1 MPATVEELVHS
12 LTLEEKAGLCSGQG
26 PWHTKAVARLGIPA
40 MMVSDGPHGLRAQ
53 RPGAEGPNDSVEAVC
68 YPAGCAAAASFDPA
82 LTRRLGAAVAREAQA
97 AGVGVVLGPAIN
109 IKRSPLCG
117 RNFEYYSEDPCLA
130 GELSAA
136 FVQGVQSRGVGTSPK
151 HFAANN
157 QEYRRMTSSSNMTER
172 TLREIYLPAFEKTV
186 REARPWTV
194 MSSYNRINGTYVG
207 ESRTLLTDILRG
219 EWGFD
224 GFVMSDWG
232 AVSDR
237 VAALAAGLDLEMPAS
252 GGVNDQKIVAAVR
265 AGTLPEAVLDKAVS
279 RVLNIVLRWADLAR
293 APRPAL
299 DLARDHET
307 AIRLG
312 AQCAVLLQNRGAL
325 PIQPGQKVAY
335 IGGFAATPRY
345 QGGGSSHVNP
355 YRVDSAL
362 DAAAARGRTVNYVE
376 GFPAD
381 RDQREEAE
389 FLKAVEAAEHADVA
403 VIFAGLPDS
412 FESEGYDR
420 KHMRLPDCQNNLI
433 SRVAAVQK
441 NTVVVLHTGS
451 PVECPWADEVSA
463 VLCMYLGGEAVG
475 RAADALL
482 YGDAEPCGRLPESWP
497 LRLEDTPCYLDF
509 LGDGHTA
516 DYREGVY
523 VGYRWYD
530 ARRMP
535 VRWPFGHGLSYTG
548 FVYKAAALSADTMDE
563 NGSVTVTVTVR
574 NTGARPGKEVVQL
587 YIADETGTTGRPPK
601 ELRHFAKVALEPGE
615 EKQVSF
621 TLTARDLS
629 YYDEKMGGWYAASGD
644 YTVLIGH
651 SSRNIPARLTLHYQT
666 ARRRPLTVDEN
677 TAMGD
682 LLRDAR
688 TAPVMK
694 SVLQSFGSALGM
706 NGGGENAAITEEA
719 GLQMLD
725 AMPLRAMASFGGA
738 QAAAALPG
746 LLAALRA
753 ALPEAQNKE

>member
-1 MPATVEELVHS
+1 MPVHIAELIS
-12 LTLEEKAGLCSGQG
+12 QMTLEEKAGLCSGADF
-26 PWHTKAVARLGIPA
+26 WHTKAVGRLGIPA
-40 MMVSDGPHGLRAQ
+40 MMVSDGPHGLRTQ
-53 RPGAEGPNDSVEAVC
+53 EEGKGINDSIKAVC
-68 YPAGCAAAASFDPA
+68 FPAGCASAASFDVD
-82 LTRRLGAAVAREAQA
+82 LVRRLGETIGAEAKAV
-97 AGVGVVLGPAIN
+97 GLGVVLGPALN

-117 RNFEYYSEDPCLA
+117 RNFEYYSEDPTLA

-136 FVQGVQSRGVGTSPK
+136 FINGVQSQGVGTSPK

-157 QEYRRMTSSSNMTER
+157 QETRRMTCSSNMTER
-172 TLREIYLPAFEKTV
+172 TLREIYLPAFEIAVKK
-186 REARPWTV
+186 ARPWTI
-194 MSSYNRINGTYVG
+194 MHSYNLINGTYAG
-207 ESRTLLTDILRG
+207 ESYELLTRILRD

-237 VAALAAGLDLEMPAS
+237 VAGLKAGCELEMPAS
-252 GGVNDQKIVAAVR
+252 GGVNDQKIVAAVKD
-265 AGTLPEAVLDKAVS
+265 GTLPEAVLDKAVA
-279 RVLNIVLRWADLAR
+279 RLLNIVLRWADLAAEP
-293 APRPAL
+293 APEL
-299 DLARDHET
+299 DLARDHDT
-307 AIRLG
+307 A
-312 AQCAVLLQNRGAL
+312 AAMAAECAVLLQNRGAL
-325 PIQPGQKVAY
+325 PLAPGQKVVY
-335 IGGFAATPRY
+335 IGGFAAAPRY
-345 QGGGSSHVNP
+345 QGGGSSHVNSW
-355 YRVDSAL
+355 RIDSAL
-362 DAAAARGRTVNYVE
+362 DAARARGRAVEYVE
-376 GFPAD
+376 GYPTD

-389 FLKAVEAAEHADVA
+389 FLRAVEAAEAADVA

-463 VLCMYLGGEAVG
+463 ILCMYLGGEAVG

-509 LGDGHTA
+509 PGDGHTA

-548 FVYKAAALSADTMDE
+548 FVYKAAALSSDTMDE

-629 YYDEKMGGWYAASGD
+629 YYDEKMGSWYAASGD